1 MAGHR
6 VSPMRGVLRTR
17 ASIVALTAAALL
29 LVSADGATA
38 ADAGSASGQGT
49 LRCAGADTMRD
60 LLHRWADGFRRV
72 RHGAKIIIDTRA
84 PLSADGFVDLLAGR
98 ADCVSFAREL
108 FPSEDAAYAARFG
121 VPPLVVPVAEGSYD
135 TLHAT
140 HAIAIYVNSAN
151 PLTRI
156 SLRELG
162 ALFAAP
168 LPAQTAAITRWGQ
181 LGLKGKWANRPIHLY
196 GMLPFRP
203 SGNPPG
209 IVNFLERRLL
219 GGHEFRSD
227 AKIVADRSGDQ
238 ALQGIVE
245 SVAADPDGIGY
256 SGFGFAKD
264 GVRALA
270 LCGTDGACVAGTPR
284 SVASGHYP
292 LHRTIYL
299 AFPRTGDGRAAPIS
313 RAFLHYVLSAA
324 GQAQVRRDHENFLP
338 LPPARAREVRGQ
350 IDARARPVPDPF
362 GLRNLPS
369 YVPGAVAPPLRAGYI
384 DASGAIHIVG
394 YNDMRQMLAAID
406 TLFTAYHPGF
416 RFSLD
421 LKGTRTAPAA
431 LMRGTSAMAPMGA
444 DFEAAP
450 LAAYRHATGGDPL
463 AIRVAHDALDP
474 RARSSPLA
482 VYVGR
487 DNPLSRLT
495 KGQLAG
501 IFAPGSGAIRRW
513 GQLDLAGQWRGR
525 AIHLYGMA
533 PDTPLAKIFVQR
545 LFPGHPLAA
554 MQSFGQSRAV
564 IAAMAHDPQAIGFA
578 DLNQAIPELKVVALA
593 ACDGCASLHGSAQD
607 LVSGRYLLDRT
618 LTIFVRKLPGEP
630 LDRFVREYLRLV
642 LSRQGQAAIAA
653 ALPHYLPLN
662 SAELHA
668 ERAKLD

>member
-1 MAGHR
+1 
-6 VSPMRGVLRTR
+6 MRE
-17 ASIVALTAAALL
+17 
-29 LVSADGATA
+29 LV
-38 ADAGSASGQGT
+38 
-49 LRCAGADTMRD
+49 
-60 LLHRWADGFRRV
+60 HRWADGFRHTRPD
-72 RHGAKIIIDTRA
+72 AKVTIDTRA

-108 FPSEDAAYAARFG
+108 FPSEEAAYIARFG
-121 VPPLVVPVAEGSYD
+121 VPPLVVPVAEGSYN

-156 SLRELG
+156 SVQELA

-168 LPAQTAAITRWGQ
+168 LPTQKAAITRWGQ
-181 LGLKGKWANRPIHLY
+181 LGLKGKWANKPIHLY
-196 GMLPFRP
+196 GMLPFRQG
-203 SGNPPG
+203 GNPPG

-219 GGHEFRSD
+219 GGREFRGD
-227 AKIVADRSGDQ
+227 VKIVADRPGDQ

-245 SVAADPDGIGY
+245 SVAADPDSIGY

-264 GVRALA
+264 GIRALA
-270 LCGTDGACVAGTPR
+270 LCGADGACVAGTLR
-284 SVASGHYP
+284 GVASGRYA

-299 AFPRTGDGRAAPIS
+299 VLPRTGDGRAAPIA
-313 RAFLHYVLSAA
+313 RAFLHYTLSAA
-324 GQAQVRRDHENFLP
+324 GQAQVGRDSENFLP
-338 LPPARAREVRGQ
+338 LPPARAREVRAQ
-350 IDARARPVPDPF
+350 IDARARLAPDPF

-369 YVPGAVAPPLRAGYI
+369 YVPGAVAPPPQAGYI
-384 DASGAIHIVG
+384 DAGGAIRIVG

-416 RFSLD
+416 RFLLD

-431 LMRGTSAMAPMGA
+431 LMQGISAMAPMGA

-450 LAAYRHATGGDPL
+450 LAAYRHVVGGDPL

-495 KGQLAG
+495 KEQLAG
-501 IFAPGSGAIRRW
+501 IFAQGSGAVRRW
-513 GQLDLAGQWRGR
+513 DQLGLAGRWRGR
-525 AIHLYGMA
+525 AIHLYGLA
-533 PDTPLAKIFVQR
+533 PDTPLAKIFAQILV
-545 LFPGHPLAA
+545 PGRALAA
-554 MQSFGQSRAV
+554 MTSFGQSRNV
-564 IAAMAHDPQAIGFA
+564 IRAMVHDPDAIGFA
-578 DLNQAIPELKVVALA
+578 DLNQGAAKLKVVALA
-593 ACDGCASLHGSAQD
+593 ACPACRFSRGSVQD
-607 LVSGRYLLDRT
+607 IVSGRYLLDRT
-618 LTIFVRKLPGEP
+618 LAIFVRRLPGKP
-630 LDRFVREYLRLV
+630 LDPFVRDYLRLV

-653 ALPHYLPLN
+653 SLPHYLPLN